1 MDFCY
6 LFLFHCA
13 DSKEMIRSTKTQTG
27 VKQNNVKA
35 IYDSMFNENRKLSNV
50 MELSAKSRVM
60 K

>member
-1 MDFCY
+1 
-6 LFLFHCA
+6 
-13 DSKEMIRSTKTQTG
+13 MIRSTKTQTG

-50 MELSAKSRVM
+50 TELSAKSRVM

>member
-1 MDFCY
+1 
-6 LFLFHCA
+6 
-13 DSKEMIRSTKTQTG
+13 MIRSTKTQTG

-35 IYDSMFNENRKLSNV
+35 IYVSMFNENRKLSNV

>member
-1 MDFCY
+1 MS
-6 LFLFHCA
+6 L
-13 DSKEMIRSTKTQTG
+13 SGQQTKIRPTKTQNG
-27 VKQNNVKA
+27 VKQINVNA